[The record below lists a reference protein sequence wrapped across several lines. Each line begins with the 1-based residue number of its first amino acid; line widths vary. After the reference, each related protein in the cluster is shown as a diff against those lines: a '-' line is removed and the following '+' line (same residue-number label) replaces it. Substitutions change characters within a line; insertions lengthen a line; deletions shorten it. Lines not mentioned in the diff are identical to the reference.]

1 MKRFVWI
8 ALLLVAALGLFYLSR
23 TSLSTSQQDYGEIP
37 AMNQQVD
44 FSDLNDANEE
54 MRSVWFSYLDWNIL
68 FKGKDQ
74 QAFTQAAQNVLENLQ
89 SLNCNTLFLHVRS
102 FGDAM
107 YPSCLLYTSRCV

>member
-54 MRSVWFSYLDWNIL
+54 MRSVWFSYLDWCFDL
-68 FKGKDQ
+68 Y
-74 QAFTQAAQNVLENLQ
+74 
-89 SLNCNTLFLHVRS
+89 S
-102 FGDAM
+102 
-107 YPSCLLYTSRCV
+107 PSHYRQFYGL